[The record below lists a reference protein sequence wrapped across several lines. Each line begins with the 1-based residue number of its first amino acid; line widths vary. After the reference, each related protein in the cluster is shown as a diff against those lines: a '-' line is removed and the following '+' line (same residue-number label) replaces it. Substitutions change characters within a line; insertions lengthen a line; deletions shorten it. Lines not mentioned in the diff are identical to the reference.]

1 MHAQGNALRRWFSN
15 HRPELTLTA
24 ALGLMAAVLLIAL
37 PWLLLLGAVEWKT
50 IRRRRILGLAVAGQ
64 LLRASRWLWCELTD
78 TPHGPW
84 HPCAQCGLPID
95 DRSQAAYCSHACR
108 RYARLERDAQANDPR
123 IADRAERRLRA
134 IRLQTLADQNPDWAE
149 VPF

>member
-1 MHAQGNALRRWFSN
+1 LAWRW
-15 HRPELTLTA
+15 
-24 ALGLMAAVLLIAL
+24 
-37 PWLLLLGAVEWKT
+37 
-50 IRRRRILGLAVAGQ
+50 LAQ
-64 LLRASRWLWCELTD
+64 LLRALRWVWCELTD

-84 HPCAQCGLPID
+84 HPCAQCGVPIG
-95 DRSQAAYCSHACR
+95 DRSRAAYCSHVCR

-134 IRLQTLADQNPDWAE
+134 IRLQKLADQNPDWTD

>member
-1 MHAQGNALRRWFSN
+1 MAWRW
-15 HRPELTLTA
+15 
-24 ALGLMAAVLLIAL
+24 
-37 PWLLLLGAVEWKT
+37 
-50 IRRRRILGLAVAGQ
+50 LAQ
-64 LLRASRWLWCELTD
+64 LLRALRWVWCELTD

-84 HPCAQCGLPID
+84 HPCAQCGVPIG
-95 DRSQAAYCSHACR
+95 DRSRAAYCSHVCR

-134 IRLQTLADQNPDWAE
+134 IRLQKLADQNPDWTD